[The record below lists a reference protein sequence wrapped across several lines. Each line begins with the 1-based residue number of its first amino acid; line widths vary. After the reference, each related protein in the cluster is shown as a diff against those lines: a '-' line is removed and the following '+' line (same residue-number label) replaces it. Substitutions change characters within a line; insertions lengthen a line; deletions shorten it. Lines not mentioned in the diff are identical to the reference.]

1 MSTQSYDF
9 MKRYAPLFAFAA
21 VEKVKS
27 DIREPVIQVAIGFP
41 LGFFDRAVKEIAPL
55 LRTITVS
62 GHTIRMEP
70 LCYPQGYGV
79 LADYRLNEAGSKMP
93 GTERNL
99 LIVDVGFNTID
110 ICSVEEGRFVK
121 NGTGTLDRRGV
132 AYITDSIRR
141 TLAANYMTTISDQE
155 SIEVLRTGH
164 FSHYGQSI
172 DCSDLVNDA
181 VAAYGEWLFNEL
193 AAKWEERIRRSD
205 LIILGG
211 GGAYVLKDFIPERY
225 RHMVRVPKD
234 PEYSNARGYLKI
246 MALVVAGRTV

>member
-1 MSTQSYDF
+1 

-27 DIREPVIQVAIGFP
+27 DIKEPVIQVAIGFP

-93 GTERNL
+93 GTDRNL

-110 ICSVEEGRFVK
+110 ICSVEEGRFRQERHRDSGSPRSRVHHRLYPQ
-121 NGTGTLDRRGV
+121 NLGRQLYDHHLRPGT
-132 AYITDSIRR
+132 
-141 TLAANYMTTISDQE
+141 
-155 SIEVLRTGH
+155 IE
-164 FSHYGQSI
+164 Y
-172 DCSDLVNDA
+172 
-181 VAAYGEWLFNEL
+181 
-193 AAKWEERIRRSD
+193 
-205 LIILGG
+205 
-211 GGAYVLKDFIPERY
+211 
-225 RHMVRVPKD
+225 
-234 PEYSNARGYLKI
+234 
-246 MALVVAGRTV
+246 